1 MLKIVFWNANG
12 IKTKIN
18 EFRLFVNKYCPDAI
32 LLQETHLRPD
42 RKIFLANYN
51 SYYSYR
57 ANQHPQHPS
66 GGTAILIRN
75 NIPHNQIIPPNLR
88 YVEACVVAINF
99 KNQDPITLT
108 SIYVTPTSDTSIFT
122 FDIEVLLQISPNQI
136 LCGDYNAHHTSWGC
150 NYDCPRGNSIKAF
163 ALQAGLEILAPST
176 PTRFG
181 TNSANTIDFAI
192 VKNFLY
198 RYEIHSISELSSD
211 HNAITLNFFLQY
223 SIPKYTGKLK
233 TNWKNLKIL
242 LKTLNSLTRIL

>member
-66 GGTAILIRN
+66 GGAAILIRN

-99 KNQDPITLT
+99 KKQDPITLT
-108 SIYVTPTSDTSIFT
+108 SIYVSPTFDTSIFT

-150 NYDCPRGNSIKAF
+150 NYDCPRENSIKAF
-163 ALQAGLEILAPST
+163 ALQVKSLHQAPQLD
-176 PTRFG
+176 
-181 TNSANTIDFAI
+181 SAQ
-192 VKNFLY
+192 
-198 RYEIHSISELSSD
+198 
-211 HNAITLNFFLQY
+211 TLQ
-223 SIPKYTGKLK
+223 
-233 TNWKNLKIL
+233 IL
-242 LKTLNSLTRIL
+242 LISL